1 MIDWINA
8 LLRAIMCLGFLIFVV
23 KPMLMV
29 FSRREFNHMELEDA
43 AQSSVN
49 SAFQAWR
56 VNHGKHYYDNP
67 EYAEMM
73 ASNPNLELPDLSKPP
88 EQLPPPEV
96 KVEDPSDKINA
107 GTNEDLSAGPTA
119 EAVKTSEAALDSAN
133 QALDNPESKAEG
145 DDTAQNT
152 TEDEEGMDE
161 MKAKLALEKKK
172 KKAQSI
178 PPELLNNANSFD
190 DKLMVVRLI
199 TEQDQGRVAA
209 VLKKMIQGGV

>member
-8 LLRAIMCLGFLIFVV
+8 LLRAVMCLGFLILVV

-29 FSRREFNHMELEDA
+29 FTRREFNHVELEDA

-56 VNHGKHYYDNP
+56 INHGTHYYDNP

-73 ASNPNLELPDLSKPP
+73 ASNPNLKLPDLSKPQ
-88 EQLPPPEV
+88 ESLPPPEV
-96 KVEDPSDKINA
+96 TTAIAEDSIPLEVVDKSNEEKLEDKVADQSVSQEVVLKDETKNDESDASVEEVTEEEDS
-107 GTNEDLSAGPTA
+107 
-119 EAVKTSEAALDSAN
+119 
-133 QALDNPESKAEG
+133 
-145 DDTAQNT
+145 
-152 TEDEEGMDE
+152 MDA
-161 MKAKLALEKKK
+161 MKAKLAEEKKK
-172 KKAQSI
+172 KKAQAV
-178 PPELLNNANSFD
+178 PPELLNNANSYE

-199 TEQDQGRVAA
+199 TEQDHGRVAA

>member
-8 LLRAIMCLGFLIFVV
+8 LLRAVMCLGFLILVV

-29 FSRREFNHMELEDA
+29 FTRREFNHIELEDA

-49 SAFQAWR
+49 SAFKAWR
-56 VNHGKHYYDNP
+56 VNHGAHYYDNP

-88 EQLPPPEV
+88 ELLPAPEIPAV
-96 KVEDPSDKINA
+96 VAQEANSVEVA
-107 GTNEDLSAGPTA
+107 TNENLA
-119 EAVKTSEAALDSAN
+119 ESLTEAESPKALAEVDATQNEAKVNELDSA
-133 QALDNPESKAEG
+133 Q
-145 DDTAQNT
+145 
-152 TEDEEGMDE
+152 EDQSEEGSME
-161 MKAKLALEKKK
+161 AMKSKLAAEKKK
-172 KKAQSI
+172 KKAQSV
-178 PPELLNNANSFD
+178 PPELLDNANTYD
-190 DKLMVVRLI
+190 DKLMVVRMI

>member
-23 KPMLMV
+23 KPMLLV

-56 VNHGKHYYDNP
+56 INHGKHYYDNP

-96 KVEDPSDKINA
+96 KAED
-107 GTNEDLSAGPTA
+107 
-119 EAVKTSEAALDSAN
+119 
-133 QALDNPESKAEG
+133 
-145 DDTAQNT
+145 
-152 TEDEEGMDE
+152 
-161 MKAKLALEKKK
+161 
-172 KKAQSI
+172 
-178 PPELLNNANSFD
+178 SFLPILQQRQYRHLRQRWIQPIRRW
-190 DKLMVVRLI
+190 KNLILRL
-199 TEQDQGRVAA
+199 RV
-209 VLKKMIQGGV
+209 MIRL

>member
-8 LLRAIMCLGFLIFVV
+8 LLRAVMCLGFLILVV

-29 FSRREFNHMELEDA
+29 FTRREFNHIELEDA

-56 VNHGKHYYDNP
+56 VNHGTHYYDNP

-88 EQLPPPEV
+88 ESLPAPEAPTV
-96 KVEDPSDKINA
+96 SAEDSKSMEVGDKSIEEKREDKVADHSVSQEVALKDEPKNDESHASVEEVTEEEDS
-107 GTNEDLSAGPTA
+107 
-119 EAVKTSEAALDSAN
+119 
-133 QALDNPESKAEG
+133 
-145 DDTAQNT
+145 
-152 TEDEEGMDE
+152 MDA
-161 MKAKLALEKKK
+161 MKAKLAAEKKK
-172 KKAQSI
+172 KKAQTV
-178 PPELLNNANSFD
+178 PPELLNNANTYE

-199 TEQDQGRVAA
+199 TEQDHGRVAA